1 MIVLELPLWM
11 VERIVQIL
19 SEHPYTGCQEI
30 VQRIKEQAK
39 KNEQR
44 HHFRG
49 LRKMVSHIR
58 RKMQ

>member
-30 VQRIKEQAK
+30 IQRIMEQTKE
-39 KNEQR
+39 E
-44 HHFRG
+44 
-49 LRKMVSHIR
+49 
-58 RKMQ
+58 